1 MWTVNVCMGGRYM
14 AFVFGSLVILLIS
27 VFVIQRLGI
36 KNPYS
41 KGISIAIALSILAVV
56 SLAQNYT
63 QSLIPEANDGIG
75 ISNKMAYWIIG
86 EDGWS
91 QEMFKNM
98 FEQSVYISLLLI
110 SSYPIVLIIESKFGR
125 KIA

>member
-1 MWTVNVCMGGRYM
+1 M
-14 AFVFGSLVILLIS
+14 FVFGSLIILIISILVIH
-27 VFVIQRLGI
+27 RLGI
-36 KNPYS
+36 KNPFS
-41 KGISIAIALSILAVV
+41 KGISIAIALSILATI

-110 SSYPIVLIIESKFGR
+110 AAYPIVLIIESKFDR
-125 KIA
+125 KAA